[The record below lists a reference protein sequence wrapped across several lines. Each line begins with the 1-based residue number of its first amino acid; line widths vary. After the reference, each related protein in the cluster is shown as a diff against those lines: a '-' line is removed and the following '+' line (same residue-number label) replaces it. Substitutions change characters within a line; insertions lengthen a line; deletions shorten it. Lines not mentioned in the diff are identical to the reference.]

1 MTTTQKTQKIT
12 SDADLLGIRLAH
24 RAMRRDASRL
34 VALCTGL
41 GDGTESP
48 DAKQVAAISEYVHL
62 FADSIHHHHT
72 TEDDVLWPKVVASVG
87 PHIDLSDLTED
98 HEALD
103 PLLDELRAA
112 ADGLP
117 DSLPR
122 LTAALVQ
129 LKYELDEHIE
139 DEERTIFPLIT
150 EHLPLAEWEAVE
162 NAARTGGKVDFELP
176 RAFDVL
182 TPEELVRLKKEGGM
196 MLRVMIPFLR
206 RKYRRRERACGL

>member
-1 MTTTQKTQKIT
+1 MTTTQKIT
-12 SDADLLGIRLAH
+12 TEYDLLGIQLAH
-24 RAMRRDASRL
+24 RAMRRDAARL
-34 VALCTGL
+34 VTLCEGL
-41 GDGTESP
+41 KSP
-48 DAKQVAAISEYVHL
+48 DAKQMTAISEYVHL

-72 TEDDVLWPKVVASVG
+72 TEDDVLWPKIVGSVG
-87 PHIDLSDLTED
+87 SHIDLSDLTED

-117 DSLPR
+117 ESLAR

-129 LKYELDEHIE
+129 LKNELDEHIE

-162 NAARTGGKVDFELP
+162 NAARKGGKVDFELP
-176 RAFDVL
+176 RVIDVL
-182 TPEELVRLKKEGGM
+182 SPDELVRVKKEGGV
-196 MLRVMIPFLR
+196 MLRIMLPFLR
-206 RKYRRRERACGL
+206 RKYRRREKACGLRA